1 MNDKGRKEEGR
12 RGKRNRTKMRNTE
25 RRKRRRRNEEQK
37 EEAWMMKTGSEGRKE
52 GDGQLGKDLG
62 DDRGE
67 SWEGRKEGQ
76 EDRR

>member
-1 MNDKGRKEEGR
+1 MRDTEADGKEE
-12 RGKRNRTKMRNTE
+12 E
-25 RRKRRRRNEEQK
+25 EENEEQK

-67 SWEGRKEGQ
+67 SWEGRK
-76 EDRR
+76 DRRTEDEEQRRGEKEKWNKEV